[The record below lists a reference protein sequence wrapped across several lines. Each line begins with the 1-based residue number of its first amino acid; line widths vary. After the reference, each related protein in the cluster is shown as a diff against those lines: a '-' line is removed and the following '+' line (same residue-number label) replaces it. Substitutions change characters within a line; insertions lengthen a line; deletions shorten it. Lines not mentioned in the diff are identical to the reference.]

1 MPKMRNIIYE
11 PPAKGAFF
19 LPKKTLIG
27 FKVNWND
34 FDPDLHNTFLTFLFS
49 LQISFQK

>member
-1 MPKMRNIIYE
+1 MRNLIYE

-19 LPKKTLIG
+19 YLKKNLIG
-27 FKVNWND
+27 FKVIWNG